1 MKVMVLLAFTMRLG
15 RGEDAAG
22 GYPSMWADAMGG
34 EYYCGNLLWQS
45 CRTFCVSASLNWIL
59 PKSCVVCIP
68 KFKLSSRF
76 VMQGFRIVGILAVLS
91 GEKEEVENY
100 ERENGIICV
109 MKGSAE

>member
-1 MKVMVLLAFTMRLG
+1 M
-15 RGEDAAG
+15 
-22 GYPSMWADAMGG
+22 
-34 EYYCGNLLWQS
+34 
-45 CRTFCVSASLNWIL
+45 
-59 PKSCVVCIP
+59 P